1 MYDFDRIL
9 DRKGSDSIKWDFI
22 PKSSNGEELLP
33 MWVADM
39 DIQTPQFVFD
49 EISRISSHG
58 VLGYT
63 GTTSRWAPAIVS
75 WFSRRHGAVVNDD
88 ELLFIPGIVRGIAF
102 AELCFT
108 VAGDK
113 VMVMSPVYHPFF
125 LVTEKL
131 GRQVVRCP
139 LSLNEEKKQY
149 DLDFALFT
157 RLISGCKMLVLSNPH
172 NPGGK
177 VWSKDELS
185 RIATIA
191 RQNGCLVISD
201 EIHADLTCKSYTHN
215 TLFSVS
221 EDAASNCI
229 VFGSP
234 SKAFNMPGL
243 CSSYAIIKNPCILER
258 FKSFM
263 DAGEFDFGNIFS
275 AACCAA
281 CYEKG
286 DEWLDEVLEYIHG
299 NILYVKDFLNNHI
312 PQISMLDIQASYLAF
327 LDCRKLGLSQND
339 LVSLFIDKAGLFL
352 NDGSMFGPE
361 GVGFMRMNLGCP
373 RSVLEKA
380 LMALKSAVDSIS

>member
-22 PKSSNGEELLP
+22 PKSSDGEELLP

-39 DIQTPQFVFD
+39 DFQTPQFVFD

-63 GTTSRWAPAIVS
+63 GITSRWASSIES
-75 WFSRRHGAVVNDD
+75 WFSKRHRAIVKDE

-108 VAGDK
+108 AAGDK

-139 LSLNEEKKQY
+139 LTLNEEKKQY
-149 DLDFALFT
+149 DLDFDLFSS
-157 RLISGCKMLVLSNPH
+157 LINGCKLLVLSNPH

-201 EIHADLTCKSYTHN
+201 EIHADLTCKSFTHN
-215 TLFSVS
+215 TFFSVCD
-221 EDAASNCI
+221 DAASNSI

-243 CSSYAIIKNPCILER
+243 CSSYAVIKDPDILER
-258 FKSFM
+258 FRNFM
-263 DAGEFDFGNIFS
+263 DAGEFDSGNIFA

-286 DEWLDEVLEYIHG
+286 DAWLDEVLEYING
-299 NILYVKDFLNNHI
+299 NILYVNDFLSKYI
-312 PQISMLDIQASYLAF
+312 PRITMLEIQASYLAF
-327 LDCRKLGLSQND
+327 LDCRNLGLSQTE

-373 RSVLEKA
+373 RSVLKNA
-380 LMALKSAVDSIS
+380 LLKLKSAVESIE